1 MIKKV
6 LLVIVVLVGAVLAYA
21 ATRPASMRVERQ
33 TTIQAPPDRIFTLI
47 NDFHN
52 WKAWSPWE
60 KMDPEMKRTYPGM
73 QSGKGAAYEWAGN
86 SDVGSGRMQITDVA
100 PPSRITIDVDF
111 SDPFEAHNVAEFTLV
126 PQGNSTTV
134 TWAMSGQNAYMA
146 KLMGIFV
153 DMDNMIGRDFESG
166 LANLKAVAEKQ

>member
-1 MIKKV
+1 MIKKI

-33 TTIQAPPDRIFTLI
+33 MTIQAPPDRIFTLI
-47 NDFHN
+47 SDFHN
-52 WKAWSPWE
+52 WAAWSPWE

-73 QSGKGAAYEWAGN
+73 QSGRGAAYEWAGN
-86 SDVGSGRMQITDVA
+86 SDVGSGRMEITDVA
-100 PPSRITIDVDF
+100 PPSRITMNVDF
-111 SDPFEAHNVAEFTLV
+111 SEPFEAHNVAEFTLV
-126 PQGNSTTV
+126 PHGHSTTV

-153 DMDNMIGRDFESG
+153 DMDNMIGRDFETG